1 MARVAFILDELF
13 EDSEFQVPYDRVRDA
28 GHEHVIVGLEAGKKV
43 TGKNGAP
50 VTIERGIDEVGA
62 DEFDALVIPGGYS
75 PDKIR
80 TSPGMV
86 ALTHDIHQGLKP
98 VAAICHAGWMLAEAD
113 IVRGKTV
120 TSYHSIK
127 TDLRNAGA
135 RLGRPGARG
144 GGLGRRRRHHH
155 LPPPRGIFPPSA
167 RRCCANSS
175 SSGAGLGRRDRRP
188 VEPDSPELIFV
199 AARR

>member
-1 MARVAFILDELF
+1 M
-13 EDSEFQVPYDRVRDA
+13 
-28 GHEHVIVGLEAGKKV
+28 
-43 TGKNGAP
+43 
-50 VTIERGIDEVGA
+50 
-62 DEFDALVIPGGYS
+62 IPGGYS

-86 ALTHDIHQGLKP
+86 ALTRDMHQGLKP

-135 RLGRPGARG
+135 DWVDQEVVEAVSDAGGIIITSRPTRATC
-144 GGLGRRRRHHH
+144 
-155 LPPPRGIFPPSA
+155 PPSA
-167 RRCCANSS
+167 RRCCVSS
-175 SSGAGLGRRDRRP
+175 SNGRPASAGREDGCDGCRLG
-188 VEPDSPELIFV
+188 
-199 AARR
+199 

>member
-13 EDSEFQVPYDRVRDA
+13 EDSEFQLPYDRVRGA
-28 GHEHVIVGLEAGKKV
+28 GHE
-43 TGKNGAP
+43 P
-50 VTIERGIDEVGA
+50 VTIERGIDEVGPG
-62 DEFDALVIPGGYS
+62 EFDALVIPGGYS

-86 ALTHDIHQGLKP
+86 ALTRDMHQALKP

-135 RLGRPGARG
+135 DWVDQEVVEAVSDSAGTIITSRHPGD
-144 GGLGRRRRHHH
+144 
-155 LPPPRGIFPPSA
+155 LPAFCDALLRQ
-167 RRCCANSS
+167 
-175 SSGAGLGRRDRRP
+175 LK
-188 VEPDSPELIFV
+188 
-199 AARR
+199 